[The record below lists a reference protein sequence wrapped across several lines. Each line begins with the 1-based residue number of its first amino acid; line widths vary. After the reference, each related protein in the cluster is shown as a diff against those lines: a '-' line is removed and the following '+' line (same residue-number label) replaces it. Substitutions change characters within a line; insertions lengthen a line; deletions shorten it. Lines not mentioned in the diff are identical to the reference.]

1 MAGRHLIPHFC
12 VRMPQTLR
20 DLFDDLAQYSGQSL
34 NRWLQSTLERQFDP
48 GSIESRG
55 IPAAKLAARYAH
67 LSHPEAGET
76 STYTLRMDLEL
87 RVKLEEAAKRSNRSL
102 NKEIINRLVS
112 AISDE
117 DFQKIVLIIMQ
128 KRGIQN
134 LDELVL
140 ENDQDETATP
150 ATNHALCIRLKAERK
165 RLRRTQA
172 EIAADCGISRE
183 VWCRYERGI
192 TLPNSK
198 LLQAFVRSGANPEF
212 LLTGEVTQASL
223 TKDEQLLLDLYRKS
237 PEAIQAAALR
247 VLK

>member
-1 MAGRHLIPHFC
+1 
-12 VRMPQTLR
+12 MPQTLR
-20 DLFDDLAQYSGQSL
+20 DLLDDLAQNSGQSL
-34 NRWLQSTLERQFDP
+34 NRWLQSTLERQFNP

-55 IPAAKLAARYAH
+55 IPAAKLSARYAQ

-87 RVKLEEAAKRSNRSL
+87 RIKLEEAAKRSNRSL

-117 DFQKIVLIIMQ
+117 DFQKIVLVIMQ
-128 KRGIQN
+128 KSGIQN
-134 LDELVL
+134 LDEIVL
-140 ENDQDETATP
+140 ENDQDESATQSA

-192 TLPNSK
+192 TLPSSK
-198 LLQAFVRSGANPEF
+198 LLQAFVKAGANPEF
-212 LLTGEVTQASL
+212 LLTGDVSQTRL